1 MFCHMRSPIKL
12 SKKIIEREIHVRE
25 KLENRTA
32 NVQFSWCS
40 TNTSKACF
48 ALTFV
53 INYLAND

>member
-1 MFCHMRSPIKL
+1 MRSPIKL
-12 SKKIIEREIHVRE
+12 SETIIEREIHVRE